1 MSPRNF
7 LILLVITVA
16 AVAAAAV
23 AVVIRPGDAVYANL
37 GDPVV
42 PGLIDNLNDLQ
53 SIRIES
59 QSGGVLTFQRTD
71 QDAADATGAKW
82 GIVERDLYPVKTK
95 QVNSLAV
102 RVAELTYLAPKTATP
117 ELFSHLELQD
127 PSAPGSKAIGLK
139 MTGNDGSVMADMII
153 GKARSTLEGSAQ
165 GGTYFRK
172 PGGERAWFAKGSVEI
187 GKLISEWIETDIFDI
202 KTKRIRRAEIT
213 YPDGDSLAIF
223 KDKEE
228 DLDFTLIGVPAGKKV
243 KSRFAVN
250 GFAATIDEYRIQDVA
265 RRDKHPIDPAK
276 VTKVIYETFDGL
288 KVTALIQLP
297 EEDDPSATPAA
308 RPSDNP
314 EYWVALTVEG
324 GEGTAEADD
333 LRARTAPW
341 VFRISDYRYDAI
353 AKRKSD
359 MVEDAGGS

>member
-7 LILLVITVA
+7 LILLIVTAA
-16 AVAAAAV
+16 AVAAATV
-23 AVVIRPGDAVYANL
+23 AVLIRPGDAVYANL

-59 QSGGVLTFQRTD
+59 QVGGVLTFKRVD
-71 QDAADATGAKW
+71 QDAAGETGAKW
-82 GIVERDLYPVKTK
+82 GIVERDMYPVKGK
-95 QVNSLAV
+95 KVNALAV
-102 RVAELTYLAPKTATP
+102 RVAELTYLSPKTANP

-127 PSAPGSKAIGLK
+127 PVKPGSKAIGLK
-139 MTGNDGSVMADMII
+139 MTGKDGTVMADMII

-165 GGTYFRK
+165 GGTYFRE
-172 PGGERAWFAKGSVEI
+172 PEGERAWFAKGSVEI

-202 KTKRIRRAEIT
+202 KTQRIRRAEIQ
-213 YPDGDSLAIF
+213 YPDGENLVIT
-223 KDKEE
+223 KDKEA
-228 DLDFTLIGVPAGKKV
+228 DLDFDLADVPEGKKV

-250 GFAATIDEYRIQDVA
+250 GFAATIDQYNIQDVA
-265 RRDKHPIDPAK
+265 RRDRRPIDPAK
-276 VTKVIYETFDGL
+276 ATKVTYETFDGL
-288 KVTALIQLP
+288 KVTALIELP
-297 EEDDPSATPAA
+297 AGEETSATPAA

-324 GEGTAEADD
+324 GEGTAEADA
-333 LRARTAPW
+333 LRARTNPW

-353 AKRKSD
+353 AKRMSD
-359 MVEDAGGS
+359 MVEDADGS